1 MKTFF
6 PENEMLLF
14 NVISRLGTAYVIFLV
29 KSNTDILL
37 KSKRKIWAFGLSS
50 FFAPLVISVIFSLLM
65 KEHFSNCMN
74 QSRTLFVGAAL
85 SVTYFPVVAQFI
97 DELNLLTTEFG
108 LLTLSSSM
116 LIQVLSICMVI
127 LGVCSTR
134 KTYMLSLQYLLG
146 VFGTLLFAVFIIRPT
161 IKDVIKRT
169 PEGKPVHEYFVTA
182 FLLGTLIMAFITD
195 YLWQFPFRS
204 FSYGVDHPRW
214 TTFGFHISREI

>member
-1 MKTFF
+1 
-6 PENEMLLF
+6 
-14 NVISRLGTAYVIFLV
+14 
-29 KSNTDILL
+29 
-37 KSKRKIWAFGLSS
+37 
-50 FFAPLVISVIFSLLM
+50 
-65 KEHFSNCMN
+65 MN

-182 FLLGTLIMAFITD
+182 FLLGTLIMAFIID
-195 YLWQFPFRS
+195 YLWQFLFRS

-214 TTFGFHISREI
+214 TTFGFHISREIWTHDPWIFLAYILRSYWVSNRCVFFKEHAFCYCNLAPRFSDFHNQDAGDFVGFHVSQN